1 MKISEIYHCFS
12 GEGGTVGRRCVLVR
26 AWGCPLRCSFCDSVY
41 AYEGEHT
48 EMSIDEIVVQVCE
61 YNCNFVL
68 LTGGSPLMQPDACY
82 DLVRK
87 LQNRSIDVLVEAS
100 GACAISPVVGLPLV
114 HVDLDVKMPSSGHAA
129 INESAIQQQN
139 LISLCGSDEIKFVI
153 SDREDYEYA
162 VDFMKGKS
170 VFRYVPTYFSPVW
183 GGGKEFFQQLQLWM
197 MGDRLNVCF
206 SLQQHKCVWPPSK
219 RGV

>member
-1 MKISEIYHCFS
+1 MNISEIYHCFS

-26 AWGCPLRCSFCDSVY
+26 TSGCPLRCSYCDSRY
-41 AYEGEHT
+41 TWNCGT
-48 EMSIDEIVVQVCE
+48 GMSVEEIVAQVCE
-61 YNCNFVL
+61 YICNFVL
-68 LTGGSPLMQPDACY
+68 LTGGSPLMQPDECY

-87 LQNRSIDVLVEAS
+87 LQNRSIEVLVEAS
-100 GACAISPVVGLPLV
+100 GACAITPVVGLPLV
-114 HVDLDVKMPSSGHAA
+114 HVDLDVKTPSSGHAE
-129 INESAIQQQN
+129 INELEIQQQN

-153 SDREDYEYA
+153 SDREDYTYA

-197 MGDRLNVCF
+197 MEDRLDVRF
-206 SLQQHKCVWPPSK
+206 SLQQHKAVWSPSK